1 LYAFY
6 RFAIIGV
13 DKHGSED
20 FLRILLIED
29 DKRLAALIQQVLEE
43 EGFGVDTANEGDT
56 GMELALRATY
66 DVAIIDWMLPGMDG
80 PTICRKVRS
89 AKVPTP
95 ILMLTARSQVED
107 RVSGLDSGADDYLVK
122 PFSFDELLARVRA
135 LSRRTKDS
143 PADGWELRCGQL
155 VLDLKSHA
163 ARRGETPLDL
173 TKTEWVLLEYFMRH
187 PGQALTRQ
195 NILDYVWSYENEV
208 QPTMVDVYVSYLR
221 GKLVVPGLEDPIETV
236 RGIGYRLDIKNA

>member
-1 LYAFY
+1 M
-6 RFAIIGV
+6 
-13 DKHGSED
+13 
-20 FLRILLIED
+20 RILLVED

-43 EGFGVDTANEGDT
+43 EGFGVDTANEGDM
-56 GMELALRATY
+56 GMELALRGTY

-80 PTICRKVRS
+80 PTICRNMRS
-89 AKVPTP
+89 AKVSTA

-107 RVSGLDSGADDYLVK
+107 RVSGLDSGADDYLIK
-122 PFSFDELLARVRA
+122 PFAFDELLARVRT
-135 LSRRTKDS
+135 LGRRSKDS
-143 PADGWELRCGQL
+143 LSDTWELRCGRL
-155 VLDLKSHA
+155 VMDLKLHL

-173 TKTEWVLLEYFMRH
+173 TKTEWTLLEYFMRH

-221 GKLVVPGLEDPIETV
+221 GKLNIPGLKDPIETV
-236 RGIGYRLDIKNA
+236 RGVGYRLAAEDA